1 MTPARRKRLEAAL
14 HKLRS
19 DALRAGPHR
28 IEPNR
33 TDQSTTGVADEDAQA
48 LSEMLQA
55 ISSSRNRGQAQ
66 RLAAIDQALR
76 KLRDAPDEY
85 GLCEGCEEPIAAA
98 RLDLLPHATLCA
110 ACQAAA
116 DPRRGAPRRKITD
129 YQE

>member
-1 MTPARRKRLEAAL
+1 MTPARRKRREVSLQ
-14 HKLRS
+14 KLRGE
-19 DALRAGPHR
+19 ALRAGPQR

-33 TDQSTTGVADEDAQA
+33 TDPGASGVADEDAQA

-55 ISSSRNRGQAQ
+55 ISSARNRGQAQ
-66 RLAAIDQALR
+66 RIAAIDRALR
-76 KLRDAPDEY
+76 KLRDAPDSY
-85 GLCEGCEEPIAAA
+85 GLCESCEEPIAAA

-116 DPRRGAPRRKITD
+116 DPRRGASRRKITD